1 MAKKKVDKTN
11 DKDALIAR
19 KLRAINGKSD
29 AKSQKM
35 AERIIRRNQGV

>member
-11 DKDALIAR
+11 DEDAFIAR

-29 AKSQKM
+29 VKSQKM

>member
-11 DKDALIAR
+11 DK
-19 KLRAINGKSD
+19 LRAINGKSD
-29 AKSQKM
+29 VKSQKM